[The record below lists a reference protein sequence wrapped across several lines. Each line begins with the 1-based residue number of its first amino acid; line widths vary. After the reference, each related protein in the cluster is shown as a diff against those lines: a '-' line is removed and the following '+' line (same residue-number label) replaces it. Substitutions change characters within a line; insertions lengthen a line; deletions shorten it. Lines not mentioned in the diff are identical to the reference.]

1 MYRLDLKPSAARD
14 LDRVQ
19 GTTWQRL
26 KSALLALRDE
36 PRPPGCI
43 RLSGAESWR
52 IRVGDWR
59 VIYDID
65 DADQLITVLRVKHRR
80 DAYRDL

>member
-1 MYRLDLKPSAARD
+1 MYRLELKPSAARD

-19 GTTWQRL
+19 GAIWQRIR
-26 KSALLALRDE
+26 SALLALRDE

-43 RLSGAESWR
+43 KLSGVESWR
-52 IRVGDWR
+52 IRVGDRR
-59 VIYDID
+59 VIHDID
-65 DADQLITVLRVKHRR
+65 DANQLITVLRVKHRR

>member
-1 MYRLDLKPSAARD
+1 MYRLELKPSATKD

-19 GTTWQRL
+19 GTTWQRI
-26 KSALLALRDE
+26 KSALLALRNE
-36 PRPPGCI
+36 PRPAGCI
-43 RLSGAESWR
+43 KLSGAESWR
-52 IRVGDWR
+52 IRVTDWR

-65 DADQLITVLRVKHRR
+65 DTKQLITVLRVKHRR